1 MCDSEGDEGSS
12 SHGVWETRV
21 VTGPEVESGA
31 LEEGKEKEG
40 REGEGGGREEER
52 REDVIMS
59 QRSEGE
65 GKTNHHWHMCHSEQT
80 CDYTHV
86 GICNVDHT
94 HLSNIVDLVGLSLSV
109 SYHVTV
115 HSTLDHWQG

>member
-65 GKTNHHWHMCHSEQT
+65 GKTNHYGT
-80 CDYTHV
+80 CV
-86 GICNVDHT
+86 I
-94 HLSNIVDLVGLSLSV
+94 LSR
-109 SYHVTV
+109 HVTT
-115 HSTLDHWQG
+115 HM

>member
-40 REGEGGGREEER
+40 RGGKEREEEEKR
-52 REDVIMS
+52 K
-59 QRSEGE
+59 GE
-65 GKTNHHWHMCHSEQT
+65 RM
-80 CDYTHV
+80 
-86 GICNVDHT
+86 
-94 HLSNIVDLVGLSLSV
+94 
-109 SYHVTV
+109 
-115 HSTLDHWQG
+115 

>member
-31 LEEGKEKEG
+31 LEEGKEEG
-40 REGEGGGREEER
+40 REGEEE
-52 REDVIMS
+52 EDVIMS

-65 GKTNHHWHMCHSEQT
+65 WKTNHHAMC
-80 CDYTHV
+80 V
-86 GICNVDHT
+86 I
-94 HLSNIVDLVGLSLSV
+94 LSR
-109 SYHVTV
+109 HVTT
-115 HSTLDHWQG
+115 HM